1 MKLILTI
8 SAMILFLIT
17 GCESGKQPA
26 NDFLTVDIT
35 ANYPKKELILQD
47 FLDVEYIPLE
57 TNEEFITSASMQAIG
72 KNLIILRNKNGQD
85 GDIFIFDRTGKG
97 QRKINRSGQGS
108 QEYTNIG
115 SIALD
120 EEKGELFINNYYSSQ
135 FIVYDLSGNFKR
147 TLKYDKDFNF
157 NSGKIYNFDQD
168 NLICYDEIGNYKN
181 LRKSAFCSCH
191 YKFVEDGPQGSIKVA
206 LKYNPT
212 TKQNAIKCLKR
223 DKQDGSIV
231 KEIELPYEHK
241 ISPFLSKGG
250 WAAGPRNTELISQ
263 NGSWVLVEPS
273 TDTIYSYSQ
282 DHSIKPFIV
291 RTPPI
296 CSMAPEVF
304 LYPSIL
310 TDRYYFMQT
319 TKKQWDFEKETG
331 LPRTDLVYDKQED
344 AIFECVV
351 YNNDF
356 VDQTPV
362 DMWYEH
368 GILKIINNDGI
379 AFIKKLEAN
388 ELVEAYGK
396 GKLKGRLNG
405 FLFVHVF
412 FGKHVREFPKTRT

>member
-181 LRKSAFCSCH
+181 LRKSAFWLLS
-191 YKFVEDGPQGSIKVA
+191 
-206 LKYNPT
+206 
-212 TKQNAIKCLKR
+212 
-223 DKQDGSIV
+223 KQDGSIV

-241 ISPFLSKGG
+241 ISPFLSKGI
-250 WAAGPRNTELISQ
+250 WSAGPRNTELISQ
-263 NGSWVLVEPS
+263 NGSWVLIEPS

-291 RTPPI
+291 RTPSI
-296 CSMAPEVF
+296 HSMDPPEVF
-304 LYPSIL
+304 LMPTVF
-310 TDRYYFMQT
+310 TDRYYFMSLL
-319 TKKQWDFEKETG
+319 KAEFNFETG
-331 LPRTDLVYDKQED
+331 RGFPTSGLMYDRLENSVFIPKT
-344 AIFECVV
+344 
-351 YNNDF
+351 YNGDYTSKREMYMMSRPLDPEF
-356 VDQTPV
+356 VIGQALQA
-362 DMWYEH
+362 H
-368 GILKIINNDGI
+368 
-379 AFIKKLEAN
+379 

-396 GKLKGRLNG
+396 GQLKGKLKEIATTLDEESNPVIM
-405 FLFVHVF
+405 LI
-412 FGKHVREFPKTRT
+412 KHKK

>member
-1 MKLILTI
+1 
-8 SAMILFLIT
+8 
-17 GCESGKQPA
+17 
-26 NDFLTVDIT
+26 
-35 ANYPKKELILQD
+35 
-47 FLDVEYIPLE
+47 
-57 TNEEFITSASMQAIG
+57 MQAIG

-181 LRKSAFCSCH
+181 LRKSAFWLLS
-191 YKFVEDGPQGSIKVA
+191 
-206 LKYNPT
+206 
-212 TKQNAIKCLKR
+212 
-223 DKQDGSIV
+223 KQDGSIV

-241 ISPFLSKGG
+241 ISPFLSKGI
-250 WAAGPRNTELISQ
+250 WSAGPRNTELISQ
-263 NGSWVLVEPS
+263 NGSWVLIEPS

-291 RTPPI
+291 RTPSI
-296 CSMAPEVF
+296 HSMDPPEVF
-304 LYPSIL
+304 LMPTVF
-310 TDRYYFMQT
+310 TDRYYFMSLL
-319 TKKQWDFEKETG
+319 KAEFNFETG
-331 LPRTDLVYDKQED
+331 RGFPTSGLMYDRLENSVFIPKT
-344 AIFECVV
+344 
-351 YNNDF
+351 YNGDYTSKREMYMMSRPLDPEF
-356 VDQTPV
+356 VIGQALQA
-362 DMWYEH
+362 H
-368 GILKIINNDGI
+368 
-379 AFIKKLEAN
+379 

-396 GKLKGRLNG
+396 GQLKGKLKEIATTLDEESNPVIM
-405 FLFVHVF
+405 LI
-412 FGKHVREFPKTRT
+412 KHKK

>member
-1 MKLILTI
+1 MKKRITIGTLTLL
-8 SAMILFLIT
+8 SLMGMF
-17 GCESGKQPA
+17 GCKQQE
-26 NDFLTVDIT
+26 TVEALMTLDVK
-35 ANYPKKELILQD
+35 ADYPEKEWVVQD

-181 LRKSAFCSCH
+181 LRKSAFWLLS
-191 YKFVEDGPQGSIKVA
+191 
-206 LKYNPT
+206 
-212 TKQNAIKCLKR
+212 
-223 DKQDGSIV
+223 KQDGSIV

-331 LPRTDLVYDKQED
+331 ERIDPGECIGTLSEDAFSSLFSNYLLWEMTSSEQCPMEYLTASSPCTLVPKYQKQKGDLV
-344 AIFECVV
+344 
-351 YNNDF
+351 
-356 VDQTPV
+356 
-362 DMWYEH
+362 
-368 GILKIINNDGI
+368 
-379 AFIKKLEAN
+379 
-388 ELVEAYGK
+388 
-396 GKLKGRLNG
+396 
-405 FLFVHVF
+405 
-412 FGKHVREFPKTRT
+412 

>member
-181 LRKSAFCSCH
+181 LRKSAFW
-191 YKFVEDGPQGSIKVA
+191 
-206 LKYNPT
+206 L
-212 TKQNAIKCLKR
+212 
-223 DKQDGSIV
+223 
-231 KEIELPYEHK
+231 
-241 ISPFLSKGG
+241 LS
-250 WAAGPRNTELISQ
+250 
-263 NGSWVLVEPS
+263 
-273 TDTIYSYSQ
+273 
-282 DHSIKPFIV
+282 
-291 RTPPI
+291 
-296 CSMAPEVF
+296 
-304 LYPSIL
+304 
-310 TDRYYFMQT
+310 
-319 TKKQWDFEKETG
+319 
-331 LPRTDLVYDKQED
+331 KQED

-396 GKLKGRLNG
+396 GKLKGRLNEIAAG
-405 FLFVHVF
+405 LNEESNPVIMVA
-412 FGKHVREFPKTRT
+412 KYKE

>member
-1 MKLILTI
+1 
-8 SAMILFLIT
+8 MILFLIT

-181 LRKSAFCSCH
+181 LRKSAFWLLS
-191 YKFVEDGPQGSIKVA
+191 
-206 LKYNPT
+206 
-212 TKQNAIKCLKR
+212 
-223 DKQDGSIV
+223 KQDGSIV

-241 ISPFLSKGG
+241 
-250 WAAGPRNTELISQ
+250 
-263 NGSWVLVEPS
+263 
-273 TDTIYSYSQ
+273 Q

-296 CSMAPEVF
+296 RSMAPEVF

-331 LPRTDLVYDKQED
+331 FPRTDFVYDKQED

-368 GILKIINNDGI
+368 GILKIISNDGI

-396 GKLKGRLNG
+396 GKLKGRLNEIAAG
-405 FLFVHVF
+405 LNEESNPVIMVA
-412 FGKHVREFPKTRT
+412 KYKE

>member
-1 MKLILTI
+1 
-8 SAMILFLIT
+8 
-17 GCESGKQPA
+17 
-26 NDFLTVDIT
+26 
-35 ANYPKKELILQD
+35 
-47 FLDVEYIPLE
+47 
-57 TNEEFITSASMQAIG
+57 MQAIG

-157 NSGKIYNFDQD
+157 NSGKTYNFDQD
-168 NLICYDEIGNYKN
+168 NLICYDEIGNYIN
-181 LRKSAFCSCH
+181 LRKSAFWLLS
-191 YKFVEDGPQGSIKVA
+191 
-206 LKYNPT
+206 
-212 TKQNAIKCLKR
+212 
-223 DKQDGSIV
+223 KQDGSIV

-291 RTPPI
+291 RAPPI
-296 CSMAPEVF
+296 RSMAPEVF

-331 LPRTDLVYDKQED
+331 FPRTDLVYDKQED

-388 ELVEAYGK
+388 ELVEAYEK
-396 GKLKGRLNG
+396 GKLKGRLNEIAAG
-405 FLFVHVF
+405 LNEESNPVIMVA
-412 FGKHVREFPKTRT
+412 KYKE

>member
-72 KNLIILRNKNGQD
+72 KNLIILRNKNVKD

-157 NSGKIYNFDQD
+157 NSGKTYNFDQD
-168 NLICYDEIGNYKN
+168 NLICYDEIGNYIN
-181 LRKSAFCSCH
+181 LRKSAFWLL
-191 YKFVEDGPQGSIKVA
+191 SI
-206 LKYNPT
+206 
-212 TKQNAIKCLKR
+212 
-223 DKQDGSIV
+223 QDGSIV
-231 KEIELPYEHK
+231 KEIERRL
-241 ISPFLSKGG
+241 
-250 WAAGPRNTELISQ
+250 
-263 NGSWVLVEPS
+263 
-273 TDTIYSYSQ
+273 
-282 DHSIKPFIV
+282 
-291 RTPPI
+291 
-296 CSMAPEVF
+296 
-304 LYPSIL
+304 
-310 TDRYYFMQT
+310 
-319 TKKQWDFEKETG
+319 
-331 LPRTDLVYDKQED
+331 
-344 AIFECVV
+344 
-351 YNNDF
+351 
-356 VDQTPV
+356 
-362 DMWYEH
+362 
-368 GILKIINNDGI
+368 
-379 AFIKKLEAN
+379 
-388 ELVEAYGK
+388 
-396 GKLKGRLNG
+396 GRG
-405 FLFVHVF
+405 
-412 FGKHVREFPKTRT
+412 TS

>member
-168 NLICYDEIGNYKN
+168 NLICYDE
-181 LRKSAFCSCH
+181 
-191 YKFVEDGPQGSIKVA
+191 
-206 LKYNPT
+206 
-212 TKQNAIKCLKR
+212 
-223 DKQDGSIV
+223 
-231 KEIELPYEHK
+231 LPYEHK
-241 ISPFLSKGG
+241 ISPFLSKGI
-250 WAAGPRNTELISQ
+250 WSAGPRNTELISQ
-263 NGSWVLVEPS
+263 NGSWVLIEPS

-291 RTPPI
+291 RAPPI
-296 CSMAPEVF
+296 RSMAPEVF

-331 LPRTDLVYDKQED
+331 FPRTDLVYDKQED

-388 ELVEAYGK
+388 ELVEDYEK
-396 GKLKGRLNG
+396 GKLKGRLNEIAAG
-405 FLFVHVF
+405 LNEESNPVIMVA
-412 FGKHVREFPKTRT
+412 KYKE

>member
-181 LRKSAFCSCH
+181 LRKSAFWLLS
-191 YKFVEDGPQGSIKVA
+191 
-206 LKYNPT
+206 
-212 TKQNAIKCLKR
+212 
-223 DKQDGSIV
+223 KQDGSIV

-296 CSMAPEVF
+296 CSMAPEAVS
-304 LYPSIL
+304 YTHL
-310 TDRYYFMQT
+310 T
-319 TKKQWDFEKETG
+319 
-331 LPRTDLVYDKQED
+331 LPTSDLV
-344 AIFECVV
+344 
-351 YNNDF
+351 
-356 VDQTPV
+356 
-362 DMWYEH
+362 
-368 GILKIINNDGI
+368 
-379 AFIKKLEAN
+379 
-388 ELVEAYGK
+388 
-396 GKLKGRLNG
+396 
-405 FLFVHVF
+405 
-412 FGKHVREFPKTRT
+412 

>member
-1 MKLILTI
+1 MK
-8 SAMILFLIT
+8 
-17 GCESGKQPA
+17 
-26 NDFLTVDIT
+26 
-35 ANYPKKELILQD
+35 
-47 FLDVEYIPLE
+47 
-57 TNEEFITSASMQAIG
+57 
-72 KNLIILRNKNGQD
+72 
-85 GDIFIFDRTGKG
+85 
-97 QRKINRSGQGS
+97 
-108 QEYTNIG
+108 
-115 SIALD
+115 
-120 EEKGELFINNYYSSQ
+120 EKGELFINNYYSSQ

-181 LRKSAFCSCH
+181 LRKSAFWLLS
-191 YKFVEDGPQGSIKVA
+191 
-206 LKYNPT
+206 
-212 TKQNAIKCLKR
+212 
-223 DKQDGSIV
+223 KQDGSIV

-241 ISPFLSKGG
+241 ISPFLSKGI
-250 WAAGPRNTELISQ
+250 WSAGPRNTELISQ
-263 NGSWVLVEPS
+263 NGSWVLIEPS

-296 CSMAPEVF
+296 RSMAPEVF

-331 LPRTDLVYDKQED
+331 FPRTDLVYDKQED

-388 ELVEAYGK
+388 ELVEDYEK
-396 GKLKGRLNG
+396 GKLKGRLNEIAAG
-405 FLFVHVF
+405 LN
-412 FGKHVREFPKTRT
+412 EESTP

>member
-120 EEKGELFINNYYSSQ
+120 EKKGELFINNYYSSQ

-168 NLICYDEIGNYKN
+168 NLICYDEIGNYKK
-181 LRKSAFCSCH
+181 LRKSAFWLLS
-191 YKFVEDGPQGSIKVA
+191 
-206 LKYNPT
+206 
-212 TKQNAIKCLKR
+212 
-223 DKQDGSIV
+223 KQDGSIV

-241 ISPFLSKGG
+241 ISPFLS
-250 WAAGPRNTELISQ
+250 
-263 NGSWVLVEPS
+263 
-273 TDTIYSYSQ
+273 
-282 DHSIKPFIV
+282 
-291 RTPPI
+291 
-296 CSMAPEVF
+296 
-304 LYPSIL
+304 
-310 TDRYYFMQT
+310 
-319 TKKQWDFEKETG
+319 
-331 LPRTDLVYDKQED
+331 
-344 AIFECVV
+344 
-351 YNNDF
+351 
-356 VDQTPV
+356 
-362 DMWYEH
+362 
-368 GILKIINNDGI
+368 
-379 AFIKKLEAN
+379 
-388 ELVEAYGK
+388 
-396 GKLKGRLNG
+396 
-405 FLFVHVF
+405 
-412 FGKHVREFPKTRT
+412 

>member
-72 KNLIILRNKNGQD
+72 KNLIILRNRNGQD

-181 LRKSAFCSCH
+181 LRKSAFWLLS
-191 YKFVEDGPQGSIKVA
+191 
-206 LKYNPT
+206 
-212 TKQNAIKCLKR
+212 
-223 DKQDGSIV
+223 KQDGSIV

-296 CSMAPEVF
+296 RSMAPEVF

-331 LPRTDLVYDKQED
+331 FPRTDLVYDKQED

-362 DMWYEH
+362 NMWYEH

-388 ELVEAYGK
+388 ELVEAYEK
-396 GKLKGRLNG
+396 GKLKGRLNEIAAG
-405 FLFVHVF
+405 LNEESNPVIMVA
-412 FGKHVREFPKTRT
+412 KYKE